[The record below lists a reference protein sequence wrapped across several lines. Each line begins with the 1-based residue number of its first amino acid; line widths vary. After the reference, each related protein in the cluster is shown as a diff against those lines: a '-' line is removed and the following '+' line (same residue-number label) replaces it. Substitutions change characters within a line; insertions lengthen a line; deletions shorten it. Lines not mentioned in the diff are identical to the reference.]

1 MSHKQEDEA
10 ETIKRKIRDLL
21 SMVEVDKTMKVDNAQ
36 ILSKLRIKLKELS
49 K

>member
-1 MSHKQEDEA
+1 MSCNFNNEA

-21 SMVEVDKTMKVDNAQ
+21 SMVEVDEAMNLNDSQ